1 MSNETVRVL
10 LVVVVSYL
18 LGSIPTAYIVG
29 RMKHIN
35 IFETGSGN
43 MGGTNVIRAVGTGWG
58 IGVLVFDTLKG
69 IVAIL
74 ISRLILSENTAAA
87 TTIAAIVV
95 IIGHNW
101 SLFATLITGSLR
113 GGKGAATAFGTLLMM
128 APIPVILGVSLVGG
142 AVIASTRYV
151 SLGVLFMVA
160 VATTWMFILV
170 SQEQIPHEYMYY
182 ILIVTAMI
190 LYRFRENIQRL
201 LAGKE
206 RRLGERA

>member
-1 MSNETVRVL
+1 MSDETVRVL

-29 RMKHIN
+29 RIKHIN

-69 IVAIL
+69 IIAIL

-101 SLFATLITGSLR
+101 SLFATMITGSLR

-142 AVIASTRYV
+142 AVIAVTRYV
-151 SLGVLFMVA
+151 SLGVLFMVG
-160 VATTWMFILV
+160 VATTWMFVLV
-170 SQEQIPHEYMYY
+170 SQQQIPGEYMYY

-190 LYRFRENIQRL
+190 LYRFRQNIQRL
-201 LAGKE
+201 LAGTE